1 MFEKIPARAM
11 SDHVAQQLLKQIE
24 VGSFSATGK
33 LPTEAVLAQEFG
45 VSRTVI
51 REAISRLKNEGV
63 VEPRQGSGV
72 YVNQHGAIR
81 PLRIDYAEAVEAT
94 SLPHLLAVR
103 RAIEAEV
110 AAEAALNH
118 TDEDMADIDDALR
131 RIDDAVAEGRDGVAE
146 DVAFHRTIA
155 AVTGNPYFLKTLQ
168 FLNQYLEAG
177 VKVTRRNEATR
188 EDFSRQVREEHAAI
202 ADAIRARDPMAARN
216 AARTDKPHSTRD
228 TTTPPQAPTQAEAA
242 VPQSWTLEAIQSLE
256 WKRFEL
262 LCVQYYELMGFTVK
276 TVPHGP
282 DGGIDATLY
291 KAGLDA
297 PVAVVQCKAWS
308 KPVKVE
314 QVRALG
320 GSMLAHKVKRGVFW
334 SLSGY
339 IGNPVQEFS
348 ELAGIQLLDGPAVLE
363 RIRALDAD
371 KQAALLAKVFEG
383 DYRTPSCPAC
393 GVKLVARNGRN
404 GVFWGCS
411 NYWKRCRYK
420 SRIGGVA

>member
-72 YVNQHGAIR
+72 FVNQHGAIR

-216 AARTDKPHSTRD
+216 AAR
-228 TTTPPQAPTQAEAA
+228 
-242 VPQSWTLEAIQSLE
+242 
-256 WKRFEL
+256 
-262 LCVQYYELMGFTVK
+262 
-276 TVPHGP
+276 
-282 DGGIDATLY
+282 
-291 KAGLDA
+291 
-297 PVAVVQCKAWS
+297 
-308 KPVKVE
+308 
-314 QVRALG
+314 
-320 GSMLAHKVKRGVFW
+320 
-334 SLSGY
+334 
-339 IGNPVQEFS
+339 
-348 ELAGIQLLDGPAVLE
+348 
-363 RIRALDAD
+363 
-371 KQAALLAKVFEG
+371 
-383 DYRTPSCPAC
+383 
-393 GVKLVARNGRN
+393 
-404 GVFWGCS
+404 
-411 NYWKRCRYK
+411 
-420 SRIGGVA
+420 